1 MILNRVFISY
11 MARELAKRLGRE
23 SLEIRD
29 PQPLRERFENVLID
43 ELSLEDEINAEAR
56 ELLNQYTDYMRR
68 QRIPYQEMFAKVK
81 RQVLAERKVTSAQAR
96 EPGGRKMKISRSK
109 VLEFSHKLGAVVPRV
124 PGIRAK
130 VPWNDIRLHIVR
142 ELTDI
147 LTKEETID
155 QNAQKKSAARNAT
168 SPRAAKSGRCSTAAT
183 TTKKCSATG
192 SIYRLSNSSLPGQRT
207 ATRAT
212 WRGER
217 HEVRTGIFVRPK

>member
-1 MILNRVFISY
+1 MILNRSFISY
-11 MARELAKRLGRE
+11 MARELAKRLGTE
-23 SLEIRD
+23 SLEVSD

-56 ELLNQYTDYMRR
+56 ELLNQYTDYMRQ

-81 RQVLAERKVTSAQAR
+81 RQVLAERKMTSAQAR

-124 PGIRAK
+124 LGIRAK
-130 VPWNDIRLHIVR
+130 VGWNDIRLQIVR

-155 QNAQKKSAARNAT
+155 QNAQKKISSQKRDIPEGSEEWT
-168 SPRAAKSGRCSTAAT
+168 LLYRRYYDEEMQRYGIDLTA
-183 TTKKCSATG
+183 
-192 SIYRLSNSSLPGQRT
+192 P
-207 ATRAT
+207 
-212 WRGER
+212 
-217 HEVRTGIFVRPK
+217 

>member
-1 MILNRVFISY
+1 MILNRSFISY
-11 MARELAKRLGRE
+11 MARELARRLGKE
-23 SLEIRD
+23 SLQVND

-81 RQVLAERKVTSAQAR
+81 RQVLAERKMTSAQAR

-130 VPWNDIRLHIVR
+130 AGWNDIRLQIVK

-147 LTKEETID
+147 LTREETID
-155 QNAQKKSAARNAT
+155 QNAQKKISSQKRDIPEGSEEWTLLYRRYYDEEMQRYGIDLSA
-168 SPRAAKSGRCSTAAT
+168 P
-183 TTKKCSATG
+183 
-192 SIYRLSNSSLPGQRT
+192 
-207 ATRAT
+207 
-212 WRGER
+212 
-217 HEVRTGIFVRPK
+217 

>member
-1 MILNRVFISY
+1 MILNRSFISY
-11 MARELAKRLGRE
+11 MARELARRLGKE
-23 SLEIRD
+23 SLQVND

-68 QRIPYQEMFAKVK
+68 QGIPYQEMFAKVK
-81 RQVLAERKVTSAQAR
+81 RQVLAERKMTSAQAR

-130 VPWNDIRLHIVR
+130 AGWNDIRLQIVR

-147 LTKEETID
+147 LTREETID
-155 QNAQKKSAARNAT
+155 QNAQKKISSQKRDIPEGSEEWTLLYRRYYDEEMQRFGIDLSA
-168 SPRAAKSGRCSTAAT
+168 P
-183 TTKKCSATG
+183 
-192 SIYRLSNSSLPGQRT
+192 
-207 ATRAT
+207 
-212 WRGER
+212 
-217 HEVRTGIFVRPK
+217 

>member
-1 MILNRVFISY
+1 MILNRFFISY
-11 MARELAKRLGRE
+11 MARELARRLGKE
-23 SLEIRD
+23 SLEVSD

-56 ELLNQYTDYMRR
+56 ELLNQYTDYMRQ

-81 RQVLAERKVTSAQAR
+81 RQVLAERKMTSAQAR

-109 VLEFSHKLGAVVPRV
+109 VLEFSHKLGAVVPRA

-130 VPWNDIRLHIVR
+130 AGWNDIRLQIVR

-155 QNAQKKSAARNAT
+155 QNAQKKISSQQRDIPEGSEEWT
-168 SPRAAKSGRCSTAAT
+168 LLYRRYYDEEMQRYGIDLTA
-183 TTKKCSATG
+183 
-192 SIYRLSNSSLPGQRT
+192 P
-207 ATRAT
+207 
-212 WRGER
+212 
-217 HEVRTGIFVRPK
+217 

>member
-1 MILNRVFISY
+1 MILNRSFISY
-11 MARELAKRLGRE
+11 MARELARRLGKE
-23 SLEIRD
+23 SLQVND

-68 QRIPYQEMFAKVK
+68 QRIPYQEMFSKVK
-81 RQVLAERKVTSAQAR
+81 RQVLAERKMTSAQAR

-130 VPWNDIRLHIVR
+130 AGWNDIRLQIVR

-147 LTKEETID
+147 LTREETID
-155 QNAQKKSAARNAT
+155 QNAQKKISSQKRDIPEGSEEWTLLYRRYYDEEMQRFGIDLSA
-168 SPRAAKSGRCSTAAT
+168 P
-183 TTKKCSATG
+183 
-192 SIYRLSNSSLPGQRT
+192 
-207 ATRAT
+207 
-212 WRGER
+212 
-217 HEVRTGIFVRPK
+217 